1 MTYVQYVH
9 FYLKVF
15 ITEKY
20 EDNTEKLLY
29 TSVENAFKLK
39 VTYCLLFPIK
49 NTQILEKKKYCE
61 N

>member
-49 NTQILEKKKYCE
+49 NT
-61 N
+61 

>member
-15 ITEKY
+15 RTEKY

-39 VTYCLLFPIK
+39 VTYSVLFRS
-49 NTQILEKKKYCE
+49 NKKYTDARKE
-61 N
+61 EVL